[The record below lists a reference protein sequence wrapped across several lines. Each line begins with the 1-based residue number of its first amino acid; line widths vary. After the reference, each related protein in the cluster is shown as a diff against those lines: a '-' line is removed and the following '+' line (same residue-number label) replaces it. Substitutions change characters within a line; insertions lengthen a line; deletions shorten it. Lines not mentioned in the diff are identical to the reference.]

1 MAWLGERRVA
11 VQIWLGLAGLLL
23 AAIIFVVNIFI
34 SLPKPEEVGNIRI
47 VQSTKIY
54 DRTGE
59 VLLAEIYGE
68 QKRTVVPPDQIPDV
82 LRWATIS
89 IEDDAFYSHPAFDWK
104 GILRAIAV
112 NLIRGQVVQGG
123 STITQQLAKN
133 AFLSPEKTIS
143 RKIKELILASRLEKR
158 YSKDEILNLY
168 LNQVPYGS
176 NYYGVEAASRAYFN
190 KAAKDLTLNEAAV
203 LAALPRSPNYYSPW
217 GSHRQELEDRKN
229 FILKRM
235 KELGYIDN
243 EQYLAAIKEMP
254 KFAPAP
260 EQGLKAPHFSLL
272 VQDYLT
278 EKYGEESL
286 RSEGLKVITTLDWRL
301 QQAAEEAVK
310 RGAERNNRLYGG
322 ANAALMALDP
332 ETGQILALVGSK
344 DYFADPEP
352 QGCQEGKT
360 CKFEGKFNVATQG
373 LRQPGSALK
382 PFAYLTAFQ
391 KGLTPET
398 IVWDTPTEFNPDCP
412 AIVDFSNRDLRC
424 YHPRNFDLV
433 FRGPVKL
440 KEGLA
445 QSINIPSVKVLYIAG
460 LRETIAT
467 LKDFGITTLSNP
479 DRYGLSL
486 VLGGGEIK
494 LAELARAY
502 SVLAA
507 DGIYHQSTAIL
518 KIENIK
524 GEVLEEY
531 QNSGRQ
537 VVDPQ
542 YVRLINNILSDINL
556 RAPLFKASL
565 EQTEVPGYE
574 VALKTG
580 TTNDYADA
588 WAFGYTPNLVVGVWA
603 GNNNRASLKSQGSS
617 ILAAVPIWHDF
628 MTRALPTR
636 PAASFPLPLPTSST
650 NPILRG
656 ELVKDGFHDLLYYLN
671 RINDPQF
678 SHWETGVRVW
688 LATNSVDL
696 SRFALAEPQGGYSFG
711 ETRGEGVV
719 EVNLASPQNGAF
731 VGDDIPLLF
740 EVRATNPISKI
751 EVYFNGL
758 LVDSQVGNFGHQ
770 FTYQKTIRPAQ
781 PSLQNLLV
789 VRAVDDQGIRG
800 EKQIIVF
807 R

>member
-133 AFLSPEKTIS
+133 AFLTPEKTIS

-310 RGAERNNRLYGG
+310 RGR
-322 ANAALMALDP
+322 
-332 ETGQILALVGSK
+332 GQRR
-344 DYFADPEP
+344 P
-352 QGCQEGKT
+352 
-360 CKFEGKFNVATQG
+360 
-373 LRQPGSALK
+373 
-382 PFAYLTAFQ
+382 
-391 KGLTPET
+391 
-398 IVWDTPTEFNPDCP
+398 
-412 AIVDFSNRDLRC
+412 
-424 YHPRNFDLV
+424 H
-433 FRGPVKL
+433 GP
-440 KEGLA
+440 
-445 QSINIPSVKVLYIAG
+445 
-460 LRETIAT
+460 
-467 LKDFGITTLSNP
+467 
-479 DRYGLSL
+479 
-486 VLGGGEIK
+486 
-494 LAELARAY
+494 
-502 SVLAA
+502 
-507 DGIYHQSTAIL
+507 
-518 KIENIK
+518 
-524 GEVLEEY
+524 
-531 QNSGRQ
+531 
-537 VVDPQ
+537 
-542 YVRLINNILSDINL
+542 
-556 RAPLFKASL
+556 
-565 EQTEVPGYE
+565 
-574 VALKTG
+574 
-580 TTNDYADA
+580 
-588 WAFGYTPNLVVGVWA
+588 
-603 GNNNRASLKSQGSS
+603 
-617 ILAAVPIWHDF
+617 
-628 MTRALPTR
+628 
-636 PAASFPLPLPTSST
+636 
-650 NPILRG
+650 
-656 ELVKDGFHDLLYYLN
+656 
-671 RINDPQF
+671 
-678 SHWETGVRVW
+678 
-688 LATNSVDL
+688 
-696 SRFALAEPQGGYSFG
+696 
-711 ETRGEGVV
+711 
-719 EVNLASPQNGAF
+719 
-731 VGDDIPLLF
+731 
-740 EVRATNPISKI
+740 
-751 EVYFNGL
+751 
-758 LVDSQVGNFGHQ
+758 
-770 FTYQKTIRPAQ
+770 
-781 PSLQNLLV
+781 
-789 VRAVDDQGIRG
+789 
-800 EKQIIVF
+800 
-807 R
+807 